1 VTQPEQEP
9 SGRAHRSTVVHRVE
23 ISYRT
28 VLAVALTIGG
38 IWLLD
43 LLLPILVV
51 IVVALMLVGTLNPA
65 VGWLQRR
72 RVNRT
77 LAIAVVFIGCAIVVV
92 GAGLI
97 TIPSLFAQVSQTITN
112 LPEIQKSLAHAL
124 ESHRL
129 TAPLANAIRTFKPE
143 DRVRGVNVTTAVTAS
158 LGVVEVIGYAATS
171 VVLAIYFIADA
182 ERSRAALYALVS
194 RRFHVRLARV
204 LLNLETIVGGYL
216 RGQIITSVA
225 IGLFTFA
232 LLEIA
237 RVPNALALATFAAL
251 TDVIPFVGGLLA
263 TTPAVLVALSRGTAV
278 ATIVLVAMIGY
289 QEFESRVIVP
299 RVYGQALRLSS
310 AVVVIALLVGGKVGG
325 IIGALLA
332 LPIAAALRML
342 VEELRVDLP
351 GDDTDDPSLRARD
364 ARAERAYA
372 RETAGASPAE
382 AAAVATEIAHEIR
395 QADAAAGKD
404 PAETPLT
411 PGKE

>member
-1 VTQPEQEP
+1 MPEHEP
-9 SGRAHRSTVVHRVE
+9 HSDGAKGTTVVHRVE

-28 VLAVALTIGG
+28 IFAVALTVGG
-38 IWLLD
+38 IWLLN

-51 IVVALMLVGTLNPA
+51 IVLALILVGTLNPA
-65 VGWLQRR
+65 VRWLQRHR
-72 RVNRT
+72 MNRT
-77 LAIAVVFIGCAIVVV
+77 LSIAVVFLGCGVVV
-92 GAGLI
+92 VAVGLV
-97 TIPSLFAQVSQTITN
+97 TIPSLLAQVSQVIGR
-112 LPEIQKSLAHAL
+112 LPETQKSLARML

-129 TAPLANAIRTFKPE
+129 TEPLASAIRSFKPE
-143 DRVRGVNVTTAVTAS
+143 EGIKGLNVTAAVTAS
-158 LGVVEVIGYAATS
+158 FGVVEVIGYIATA
-171 VVLAIYFIADA
+171 VVLAIYFIADS
-182 ERSRAALYALVS
+182 ERSLGALYAMFP

-225 IGLFTFA
+225 IGIFTFA
-232 LLEIA
+232 LLEIT
-237 RVPNALALATFAAL
+237 RVRNALALAAFAAV

-263 TTPAVLVALSRGTAV
+263 TTPAVLVALSRGSVV

-342 VEELRVDLP
+342 IEELRVDMP
-351 GDDTDDPSLRARD
+351 GDDTDDPRLRARD
-364 ARAERAYA
+364 ARAERIYA
-372 RETAGASPAE
+372 RETAGAPPEE
-382 AAAVATEIAHEIR
+382 AAAVATDIANRIR
-395 QADAAAGKD
+395 NADAVAGRD
-404 PAETPLT
+404 PAETPLNS
-411 PGKE
+411 GK

>member
-1 VTQPEQEP
+1 MPEREP
-9 SGRAHRSTVVHRVE
+9 SPQHADRGTVVHRIE

-28 VLAVALTIGG
+28 IIAVALTVGG
-38 IWLLD
+38 IWLLH

-51 IVVALMLVGTLNPA
+51 IVIALILVGTLNPA
-65 VGWLQRR
+65 VSWLQRH
-72 RVNRT
+72 RVNRG
-77 LAIAVVFIGCAIVVV
+77 LSIALVFVGCAMVLVA
-92 GAGLI
+92 AGLV
-97 TIPSLFAQVSQTITN
+97 TIPSLVAQVSQTIN
-112 LPEIQKSLAHAL
+112 HLPEIQKSLARML
-124 ESHRL
+124 QSHHL
-129 TAPLANAIRTFKPE
+129 TAPLANAIVSFRPE
-143 DRVRGVNVTTAVTAS
+143 DRLRGLNMTAAVTAS

-182 ERSRAALYALVS
+182 ERSRGAVYALFP

-225 IGLFTFA
+225 IGIFTFA
-232 LLEIA
+232 LLAIM
-237 RVPNALALATFAAL
+237 RVPNALALAAFAAL

-263 TTPAVLVALSRGTAV
+263 TTPAVLVAFSRGTGA
-278 ATIVLVAMIGY
+278 ATIVLLAMIGY

-299 RVYGQALRLSS
+299 RVYGKALRLSS

-342 VEELRVDLP
+342 VEELRVELP
-351 GDDTDDPSLRARD
+351 GDDTDDRNMRARD
-364 ARAERAYA
+364 ARAERTYA

-382 AAAVATEIAHEIR
+382 AAVVATELASEIHE
-395 QADAAAGKD
+395 ADAAAGRD
-404 PAETPLT
+404 PAETPIT
-411 PGKE
+411 DGKR

>member
-1 VTQPEQEP
+1 MTQPEQEP
-9 SGRAHRSTVVHRVE
+9 RQRAERSTVVHRVE

-28 VLAVALTIGG
+28 ILAVALTVGG

-43 LLLPILVV
+43 LLLPILVI
-51 IVVALMLVGTLNPA
+51 IVVALILVGTLSPA
-65 VGWLQRR
+65 VGWLERR

-77 LAIAVVFIGCAIVVV
+77 LAIAVVFVGCAIVVV
-92 GAGLI
+92 GVGLI
-97 TIPSLFAQVSQTITN
+97 TIPSLVAQVSQTITN
-112 LPEIQKSLAHAL
+112 LPEIQKGLARAL

-182 ERSRAALYALVS
+182 ERSRAALYALIP

-225 IGLFTFA
+225 IGVFTFA
-232 LLEIA
+232 LLLIA
-237 RVPNALALATFAAL
+237 RVPNALALAAFAAL

-299 RVYGQALRLSS
+299 RIYGQALRLSS

-325 IIGALLA
+325 IVGALLA

-342 VEELRVDLP
+342 IEELRVDLP
-351 GDDTDDPSLRARD
+351 GDDTDDPHLRARD

-395 QADAAAGKD
+395 QADAAEGKD
-404 PAETPLT
+404 PAETPLN

>member
-1 VTQPEQEP
+1 MTQPEQEP
-9 SGRAHRSTVVHRVE
+9 RQRAERSTVVHRVE

-28 VLAVALTIGG
+28 ILAVALTVGG

-43 LLLPILVV
+43 LLLPILVI
-51 IVVALMLVGTLNPA
+51 IVVALILVGTLSPA
-65 VGWLQRR
+65 VGWLERR

-77 LAIAVVFIGCAIVVV
+77 LAIAVVFVGCAIVVV
-92 GAGLI
+92 GVGLI
-97 TIPSLFAQVSQTITN
+97 TIPSLVAQVSQTITN
-112 LPEIQKSLAHAL
+112 LPEIQKGLARAL

-182 ERSRAALYALVS
+182 ERSRAALYALIP

-225 IGLFTFA
+225 IGVFTFA
-232 LLEIA
+232 LLLIA
-237 RVPNALALATFAAL
+237 RVPNALALAAFAAL

-263 TTPAVLVALSRGTAV
+263 TTPAVLVALSRGTAI

-299 RVYGQALRLSS
+299 RIYGQALRLSS

-342 VEELRVDLP
+342 IEELRVDLP
-351 GDDTDDPSLRARD
+351 GDDTDDPHLRARD

-395 QADAAAGKD
+395 QADAAEGKD
-404 PAETPLT
+404 PAETPLN